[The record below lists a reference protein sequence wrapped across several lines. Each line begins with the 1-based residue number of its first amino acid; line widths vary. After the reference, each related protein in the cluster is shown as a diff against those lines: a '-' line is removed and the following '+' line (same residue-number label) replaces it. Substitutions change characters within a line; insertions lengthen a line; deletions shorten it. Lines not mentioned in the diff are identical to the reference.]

1 MPVRAFL
8 TEREMDVPMDRAM
21 TARWTSR
28 EALMKWFL
36 RTQVALKQFLHE
48 FKASDTGK
56 QAAYALLDDIF
67 QKNCKVVKQFIQEVE
82 VVVMLDE
89 RFIKPLH
96 TAAANLVPDGT
107 KFTFPRSFH
116 T

>member
-1 MPVRAFL
+1 MDWAMP
-8 TEREMDVPMDRAM
+8 
-21 TARWTSR
+21 ARWTLQ
-28 EALMKWFL
+28 EALVKWFL
-36 RTQVALKQFLHE
+36 LTQVALKQFFYEL
-48 FKASDTGK
+48 KASNTSK